1 MQIKIQRSLA
11 ALTGL
16 GAVCLIGCAAMPKAE
31 MSITHAPFGQAP
43 DGTPVQL
50 YTLRNTHGAEATICN
65 YGGIV
70 TSLKVA
76 DKSGKFSDVVLGY
89 DDLASYIKKSPH
101 FGCLVGRYGNR
112 IAKAKFTLNGQ
123 EYKLA
128 VNNGPNSLHG
138 GLKGFDKVVWN
149 AKVVVSSTGPALEL
163 SYTSKDGEEGFP
175 GNLKV
180 TATYALTEDNALR
193 LDFTATT
200 DADTVLNLTHHSYFN
215 FAGKGDVLGHVVT
228 IDADKFTP
236 VDATMIPTGELRPVK
251 GTPLDFT
258 QATPIG
264 ARINSDYEQIKLG
277 GGYDHNWVLN
287 QATSGQLAHAATVT
301 EPSSGRVMEVWTT
314 EPAVQFYTGNFLD
327 GTMTGKGGWTYQA
340 RNGFCFE
347 PQHYPDSPNQPSFP
361 TTVLKPGQTFQ
372 NTIIY
377 KFSVR

>member
-1 MQIKIQRSLA
+1 MKNQIQQTLTALA
-11 ALTGL
+11 GL
-16 GAVCLIGCAAMPKAE
+16 GALCLLGCAAMPESK
-31 MSITHAPFGQAP
+31 MTISYAPFGKAP
-43 DGTPVQL
+43 DGTPVEL
-50 YTLRNTHGAEATICN
+50 YTLRNARGSEAQICN

-76 DKSGKFSDVVLGY
+76 DQHGKFGDVVLGF
-89 DDLASYIKKSPH
+89 DNLDSYIKQSPH

-112 IAKAKFTLNGQ
+112 IAKGKFTLNGK

-138 GLKGFDKVVWN
+138 GLKGFDKVVWD
-149 AKVVVSSTGPALEL
+149 AKIVVGAAGPALKL
-163 SYTSKDGEEGFP
+163 TYTSKDGEEGFP

-180 TATYALTEDNALR
+180 TAVYTLTEDNALQ

-215 FAGKGDVLGHVVT
+215 LAGHGDVLGHVVT
-228 IDADKFTP
+228 IYADKFTP
-236 VDATMIPTGELRPVK
+236 VDATMIPTGEIRLVK
-251 GTPLDFT
+251 GTPMDFT
-258 QATPIG
+258 TATPIG

-277 GGYDHNWVLN
+277 GGYDHNWVIN
-287 QATSGQLAHAATVT
+287 QATPGQLTLAATVT
-301 EPSSGRVMEVWTT
+301 EATSGRVMEVWTT
-314 EPAVQFYTGNFLD
+314 EPGVQFYTGNFLD
-327 GTMTGKGGWTYQA
+327 GSITGKGGWVYQT

-347 PQHYPDSPNQPSFP
+347 PQHYPDSPNQPGFP